1 VCLVR
6 TFVGRRYHL
15 VSTLRFLAALGSLV
29 WLGLGH
35 QWLRGIRRIPV
46 LEDVL
51 EAELVD
57 RSPPLSI
64 VLAARD
70 EERSV
75 KESVASILAQ
85 DYPGMLEVIAVND
98 RSTDRTGELLEELA
112 TSYPDRLRV
121 LNVESLP
128 EGWLGK
134 THALY
139 TGATRATGE
148 WLLFTDADVNF
159 SENCAD
165 RAVRYATGKGL
176 DHLTLPPE
184 ILCRSVLLRSF
195 VAAFTLVFEMTQRPW
210 RVGDVQAR
218 EHVGVGAFNL
228 IRKDAYEKSGTHRA
242 IRMRP
247 DDDMKLA
254 KLLKRGGFR
263 QGVAYGVGL
272 ISVEWHQTLPDA
284 VRGLSKSMFSG
295 LDYRIGATL
304 AGCADARSD
313 QRAPCLRTPL
323 ARCEWNSLQ
332 AEPTL
337 DLPNLRLPGQIL
349 WERYAVVVRWA
360 SSRRCLRLHL
370 RHAQVRIHHARRW
383 GNRVAGHPIS
393 PEDIEGQCDLI
404 RRCAR
409 LLRPQTRRS
418 CGPPG
423 VGQQARFL
431 VNHGTPR
438 AQLAGRRFRVRRRAG
453 IRCCR
458 SRPSGRVP

>member
-29 WLGLGH
+29 WLGLGL

-304 AGCADARSD
+304 AGV
-313 QRAPCLRTPL
+313 LMLVLT
-323 ARCEWNSLQ
+323 NV
-332 AEPTL
+332 
-337 DLPNLRLPGQIL
+337 LPVFGL
-349 WERYAVVVRWA
+349 
-360 SSRRCLRLHL
+360 
-370 RHAQVRIHHARRW
+370 
-383 GNRVAGHPIS
+383 
-393 PEDIEGQCDLI
+393 
-404 RRCAR
+404 
-409 LLRPQTRRS
+409 LLRGASGTLCRLNLLSTFLIYAYRARYFGNDTPWWYAGLHPVGVCVFIYAMLRS
-418 CGPPG
+418 
-423 VGQQARFL
+423 AS
-431 VNHGTPR
+431 TT
-438 AQLAGRRFRVRRRAG
+438 LAGGG
-453 IRCCR
+453 IEWRGTR
-458 SRPSGRVP
+458 YPLKDLKDNVI

>member
-1 VCLVR
+1 M
-6 TFVGRRYHL
+6 GHRYHL
-15 VSTLRFLAALGSLV
+15 ASTLRFLAALGSLV
-29 WLGLGH
+29 WLVLGL

-46 LEDVL
+46 LRDVL
-51 EAELVD
+51 EVDLVD

-75 KESVASILAQ
+75 KKSVASILAQ
-85 DYPGMLEVIAVND
+85 DYPGIFELIAVND
-98 RSTDRTGELLEELA
+98 RSTDRTGEILEELA
-112 TSYPDRLRV
+112 TDYPDRLRI
-121 LNVESLP
+121 LDVESLP

-165 RAVRYATGKGL
+165 RAVRYTTSKGL

-195 VAAFTLVFEMTQRPW
+195 VAAFTLIFEMTQRPW

-254 KLLKRGGFR
+254 KLLKRHGFR
-263 QGVAYGVGL
+263 QGVAYGAGL

-304 AGCADARSD
+304 AGVLMLLLTNVLPVFGLLSRDASGTLCKLNLLSTFLIYAYRARYFGNDTPWWYAGLHPVGAFVFIYAMLRS
-313 QRAPCLRTPL
+313 
-323 ARCEWNSLQ
+323 
-332 AEPTL
+332 
-337 DLPNLRLPGQIL
+337 
-349 WERYAVVVRWA
+349 A
-360 SSRRCLRLHL
+360 S
-370 RHAQVRIHHARRW
+370 
-383 GNRVAGHPIS
+383 
-393 PEDIEGQCDLI
+393 
-404 RRCAR
+404 
-409 LLRPQTRRS
+409 T
-418 CGPPG
+418 
-423 VGQQARFL
+423 
-431 VNHGTPR
+431 T
-438 AQLAGRRFRVRRRAG
+438 LAGGG
-453 IRCCR
+453 IEWRGTR
-458 SRPSGRVP
+458 YPLKDLKDNVI